1 MHLYFNENLSCIVQE
16 AMSIVIE
23 ITLLMHVELNDI
35 IAHEVRNPIVAAIS
49 EPLL

>member
-1 MHLYFNENLSCIVQE
+1 MV
-16 AMSIVIE
+16 VE